1 MQPSESLTGD
11 GLVFVVGRSFIVFE
25 PMLDL
30 ELCRRTSEHKVGHPV
45 IVDGIERTA
54 LIQRKYLRL

>member
-45 IVDGIERTA
+45 VVDGIERTA
-54 LIQRKYLRL
+54 LI